1 MLEAAKAVRL
11 AKGDQAEAD
20 GQEEVDGTTMR
31 NPTDGA
37 RQTIAGAHQTIVGG
51 EMMTMIMT
59 MISLI

>member
-37 RQTIAGAHQTIVGG
+37 RQTIAGG